1 MKTITILSGKGGV
14 GKSSITASL
23 AIALSRKRKII
34 CADCDVDAS
43 NLALVF
49 GLKSFKEWKPI
60 TTNEKA
66 EIDYEKCNRCRKC
79 VKACYFNAIGWD
91 KNKPMIKEF
100 GCEGCGLCNIIC
112 PKNAIKLYK
121 VYNAKIGYGKTKYGF
136 SVVAGQLEMGESG
149 SGKIVAAVKELAKS
163 RRENAEIMLV
173 DAAAGIGCPVIASV
187 SGSDYVIAVTEP
199 TPSGFSD
206 LNRALKM
213 INFFNIPHGIII
225 NKFDLN
231 LKSTKEIEGF
241 AKRKKI
247 KILAKI
253 PYDKSFTDA
262 LVNLTPII
270 VFNRKYEI
278 LFDGILKTI
287 NERMLIKQKIIKA

>member
-14 GKSSITASL
+14 GKSSIAASL
-23 AIALSRKRKII
+23 AIALSKKRKII

-49 GLKSFKEWKPI
+49 GLKDFKEWKPI

-66 EIDYEKCNRCRKC
+66 KIDYKKCNKCRKC
-79 VKACYFNAIGWD
+79 VKACYFNAISLD
-91 KNKPMIKEF
+91 KGKPIMKEF
-100 GCEGCGLCNIIC
+100 GCEGCGLCKIIC
-112 PKNAIKLYK
+112 PENAIKLYN

-136 SVVAGQLEMGESG
+136 KVVAGQLKMGESG
-149 SGKIVAAVKELAKS
+149 SGKIVAAVKELARTKS
-163 RRENAEIMLV
+163 ENAEIMIV

-187 SGSDYVIAVTEP
+187 SGSSYVVAVTEP

-206 LNRALKM
+206 LNRALQM
-213 INFFNIPHGIII
+213 VNFFNIPYGIII

-231 LKSTKEIEGF
+231 LKSTKEIEDY

-270 VFNRKYEI
+270 IYNRKYER
-278 LFDGILKTI
+278 LFNGIAEWVLK
-287 NERMLIKQKIIKA
+287 Q

>member
-14 GKSSITASL
+14 GKSSIAASL
-23 AIALSRKRKII
+23 AIALSEKKKII
-34 CADCDVDAS
+34 CVDCDVDAS

-49 GLKSFKEWKPI
+49 GLKDFKEWKPI

-66 EIDYEKCNRCRKC
+66 KIDYKKCNRCGKC
-79 VKACYFNAIGWD
+79 VKACYFNAISWD
-91 KNKPMIKEF
+91 KDKPIMKEF
-100 GCEGCGLCNIIC
+100 GCEGCGLCKLIC
-112 PKNAIKLYK
+112 PENAIKLYK
-121 VYNAKIGYGKTKYGF
+121 VYNAKIGYSETKHGF
-136 SVVAGQLEMGESG
+136 KVVAGQLKMGESG
-149 SGKIVAAVKELAKS
+149 SGKIVAAVKELARSKKE
-163 RRENAEIMLV
+163 RAEIMLV

-206 LNRALKM
+206 LNRALQM
-213 INFFNIPHGIII
+213 VGFFNIPYGIII

-241 AKRKKI
+241 ANKRKI

-270 VFNRKYEI
+270 IYDKKYER
-278 LFDGILKTI
+278 LFNGIVEELG
-287 NERMLIKQKIIKA
+287 